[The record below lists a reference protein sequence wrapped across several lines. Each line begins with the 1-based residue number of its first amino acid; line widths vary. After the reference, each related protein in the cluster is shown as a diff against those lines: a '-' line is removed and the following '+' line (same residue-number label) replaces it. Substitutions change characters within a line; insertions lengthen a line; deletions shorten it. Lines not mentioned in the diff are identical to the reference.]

1 MLPLLALLSS
11 RLTVIADETPPTPK
25 LACTVPYWCEP
36 DPQRVLNITH
46 DVKFDDVEGHPLL
59 LDLYDP
65 GAPECGCE
73 GTLSAIMLCCTE
85 RAPMCHF
92 NAQRSQCAVN
102 RTASRRRPVIIVIHG
117 GGFHDG
123 DKNESNVVKMST
135 RLAQRGFLVAA
146 INYRLPLPKEGIF
159 PAAALAA
166 VQDTRAAIRWLV
178 HRAGELALDPQRIAS
193 FGESA
198 GAITSNLLPY
208 LRQDPVRGGGDPTNI
223 SCAISLSGFLLTA
236 GLRAPST
243 LAST

>member
-65 GAPECGCE
+65 GAPECSCE

-102 RTASRRRPVIIVIHG
+102 RTASGQKREQRCKNVNATRTAWVLGRR
-117 GGFHDG
+117 DQ
-123 DKNESNVVKMST
+123 
-135 RLAQRGFLVAA
+135 L
-146 INYRLPLPKEGIF
+146 
-159 PAAALAA
+159 PAAATERGHFPRRSSRRSTGHTSGYPLACSP
-166 VQDTRAAIRWLV
+166 RW
-178 HRAGELALDPQRIAS
+178 
-193 FGESA
+193 
-198 GAITSNLLPY
+198 
-208 LRQDPVRGGGDPTNI
+208 
-223 SCAISLSGFLLTA
+223 
-236 GLRAPST
+236 
-243 LAST
+243 